1 MSMQD
6 TADMLRKST
15 KLSQLSKCTT
25 GVAVFVPHVFL
36 VETFEAYHFTILGDK
51 FGDKL
56 LWELLAQH
64 FVTC

>member
-25 GVAVFVPHVFL
+25 GVAVFVPDVFL
-36 VETFEAYHFTILGDK
+36 VETFQAYHFTIL
-51 FGDKL
+51 GDKL